1 MPQPPWREDRS
12 VEMQAQEYYAARLK
26 QTNFPLRLYGLVD
39 ALLHDEVL
47 PTHPLSRSSSCI
59 ALFDGTPDEALA
71 HAGPW
76 LLDCSADANPHIAAL
91 QRLAESELG
100 CTWIVSSYAMDD
112 LAEAL
117 RARLNVRMP
126 SGATALLR
134 YYDARLANDIAALL
148 TPEQR
153 AAFFAPVQDWLSQ
166 RNGEL
171 IRIHTTHGA

>member
-1 MPQPPWREDRS
+1 MN
-12 VEMQAQEYYAARLK
+12 MQAKEYFAARLK
-26 QTNFPLRLYGLVD
+26 QTHFPLRLYGLVD
-39 ALLHDEVL
+39 ALLHNEVSA
-47 PTHPLSRSSSCI
+47 THPLSRSSSCV

-76 LLDCSADANPHIAAL
+76 LLDCSADGNPHIAAL
-91 QRLAESELG
+91 QRLAESGLG
-100 CTWIVSSYAMDD
+100 CIWILSSYAIDD

-117 RARLNVRMP
+117 QARLNVRMP
-126 SGATALLR
+126 NGSTALLR

-153 AAFFAPVQDWLSQ
+153 AAFFAPVHDWLAQ

-171 IRIHTTHGA
+171 IRIHPTHGA

>member
-1 MPQPPWREDRS
+1 MPQPPWREGS
-12 VEMQAQEYYAARLK
+12 PVAIQAEEHFAARLQ

-39 ALLHDEVL
+39 ALLHAQVSA
-47 PTHPLSRSSSCI
+47 TQPLFRSSSCV

-76 LLDCSADANPHIAAL
+76 LLDCSADRSAHIPAL

-100 CTWIVSSYAMDD
+100 CTWIVSGYAMDD

-117 RARLNVRMP
+117 RARLDVRMP
-126 SGATALLR
+126 NGTTALLR
-134 YYDARLANDIAALL
+134 YYDARLADDIAALL

-153 AAFFAPVQDWLSQ
+153 AAFFAPFQDWLVE
-166 RNGEL
+166 RNGKL
-171 IRIHTTHGA
+171 IRIHSVHGA